1 MEKLLS
7 TIVKD
12 FDTWTNTYDIDMGD
26 DIRQEVEAMEAEIEE
41 IKETIKKRKALALEL
56 GKAVM
61 LDPPS
66 PQKRVPDVKTYIKL
80 HGQEAFDN
88 NHKLTEPRPRFAWIQ
103 SK

>member
-88 NHKLTEPRPRFAWIQ
+88 NHKLTEPRPRFAWVQ

>member
-61 LDPPS
+61 LDPLS
-66 PQKRVPDVKTYIKL
+66 PQKRVPEVKTYIKL

-88 NHKLTEPRPRFAWIQ
+88 NHKLTEPRPRFAWVQ

>member
-61 LDPPS
+61 LDPLS

-88 NHKLTEPRPRFAWIQ
+88 NHKLTEPRPRFAWVQ